1 MLHDTAILLWT
12 IIKILAIVLP
22 LLLTVA
28 YITYAERKVIGYI
41 QCRIGPNRVGFRGL
55 LQPFA
60 DLIKLI
66 HKEIII
72 PTQSNKYLFVIAP
85 LFALAPALVGWS
97 VIPFD
102 TGLVLANINAGI
114 LFLFAMSSLS
124 VYGVL
129 IAGWASNSK
138 YAMLGALRSAAQTV
152 SYEIAMGF
160 ALVGVLLAANSMNVS
175 DIVLSQRGGI
185 LHWWFIP
192 LLPLFLVFWIAGI
205 AETNRAP
212 FDLAEG
218 ESEIVAG
225 FHVEYSAVGFALF
238 FMAEYTSMTL
248 ISVLL
253 TLLFLG
259 GWLSPFEGIS
269 VLNDIFFFV
278 PGIVWLLLKTAF
290 FMFVYLW
297 ARATFPRYRYD
308 QLMRLGWKVL
318 IPVTIVWLLV
328 VALMVMF
335 QVKPWF
341 SPIA

>member
-1 MLHDTAILLWT
+1 MLHDSAILLWT

-60 DLIKLI
+60 DLLKLI

-72 PTQSNKYLFVIAP
+72 PKRSNKYLFVIAP
-85 LFALAPALVGWS
+85 LFALAPALAGWS

-102 TGLVLANINAGI
+102 AGLVLSNINAGV
-114 LFLFAMSSLS
+114 LFVFALSSLS

-160 ALVGVLLAANSMNVS
+160 ALVGVMLAAGSMNLS
-175 DIVLSQRGGI
+175 EIVLSQRGG
-185 LHWWFIP
+185 LMHWWMVP
-192 LLPLFLVFWIAGI
+192 LLPLFFVFWIAGI

-253 TLLFLG
+253 SVLFLG
-259 GWLSPFEGIS
+259 GWLSPFEGMP

-278 PGIVWLLLKTAF
+278 PGVFWLIIKTAL

-297 ARATFPRYRYD
+297 IRATFPRYRYD

-328 VALMVMF
+328 VAFMVMF

-341 SPIA
+341 SLAA

>member
-1 MLHDTAILLWT
+1 MLQDIAILVWI
-12 IIKILAIVLP
+12 IIKILVIVVP
-22 LLLTVA
+22 LLLAVA
-28 YITYAERKVIGYI
+28 YLTYAERKVIGYM
-41 QCRIGPNRVGFRGL
+41 QVRIGPNRVGFLGL
-55 LQPFA
+55 LQPIA
-60 DLIKLI
+60 DIIKLI

-72 PTQSNKYLFVIAP
+72 PTRSNKYLFVIAP
-85 LFALAPALVGWS
+85 IFSLTPALAGWA
-97 VIPFD
+97 VIPFSE
-102 TGLVLANINAGI
+102 GIVLANINAGV
-114 LFLFAMSSLS
+114 LYLFAMSSLG

-138 YAMLGALRSAAQTV
+138 YAMIGALRSAAQTV

-160 ALVGVLLAANSMNVS
+160 AFVGVLLAAGSMNIT
-175 DIVLSQRGGI
+175 DIVLSQRGGFW
-185 LHWWFIP
+185 HWWFLP

-238 FMAEYTSMTL
+238 FLAEYASMIL
-248 ISVLL
+248 ISTII

-259 GWLSPFEGIS
+259 GWLSPFEGIP
-269 VLNDIFFFV
+269 VLGDIFYVV
-278 PGIVWLLLKTAF
+278 PGIIWLFAKISF
-290 FMFVYLW
+290 FLFVYLW
-297 ARATFPRYRYD
+297 VRATFPRYRYD

-318 IPVTIVWLLV
+318 IPVTIVWV
-328 VALMVMF
+328 IVTALMVVA

-341 SPIA
+341 